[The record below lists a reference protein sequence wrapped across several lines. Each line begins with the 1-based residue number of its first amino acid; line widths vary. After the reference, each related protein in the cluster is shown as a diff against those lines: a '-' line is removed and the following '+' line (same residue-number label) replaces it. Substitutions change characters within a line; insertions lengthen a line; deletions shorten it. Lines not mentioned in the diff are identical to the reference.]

1 MPPIIPPYAL
11 MMSGLWLATSPRFTW
26 PCTEERNPN
35 ALNSGGE
42 CGGIGGVAV
51 DEVLAAA
58 IGGLI
63 LIHVGDMGDHL
74 R

>member
-35 ALNSGGE
+35 ALIPEANVMAS
-42 CGGIGGVAV
+42 
-51 DEVLAAA
+51 AA
-58 IGGLI
+58 LP
-63 LIHVGDMGDHL
+63 
-74 R
+74 

>member
-1 MPPIIPPYAL
+1 MAGNESQVHLAL
-11 MMSGLWLATSPRFTW
+11 YRGAEPQ
-26 PCTEERNPN
+26 CTHP
-35 ALNSGGE
+35 GGE
-42 CGGIGGVAV
+42 CGGIGDVAV

-63 LIHVGDMGDHL
+63 LIHMGDMGDYL

>member
-1 MPPIIPPYAL
+1 MHAF
-11 MMSGLWLATSPRFTW
+11 R
-26 PCTEERNPN
+26 
-35 ALNSGGE
+35 GE

-63 LIHVGDMGDHL
+63 LIHMGDMGDYL

>member
-35 ALNSGGE
+35 ALIPEANVVASAAF
-42 CGGIGGVAV
+42 AV